1 MTYTDLVAVERF
13 AEKLK
18 VNFPILLQPHNF
30 SDRLINMHN
39 EHTHKVIDLT
49 VESARLEWEL
59 EVAKEA
65 SAHGE

>member
-1 MTYTDLVAVERF
+1 MTHEQWVAVEKF
-13 AEKLK
+13 AKNLK

-30 SDRLINMHN
+30 FDRLINMHN
-39 EHTHKVIDLT
+39 EHTHKVIDLA
-49 VESARLEWEL
+49 VERARSEWEL